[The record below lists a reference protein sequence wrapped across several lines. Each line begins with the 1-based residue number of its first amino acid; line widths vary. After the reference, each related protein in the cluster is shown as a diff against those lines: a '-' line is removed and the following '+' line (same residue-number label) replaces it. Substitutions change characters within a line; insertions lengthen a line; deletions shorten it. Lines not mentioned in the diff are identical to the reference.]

1 MCHKARVQ
9 TRNPY
14 PPKPV
19 PAVRVRVSWGWG
31 TGSPGKPQGYPC
43 QSLST
48 VKKDSDVSG
57 RMSSWRS
64 YDIPTD
70 SLSQIAEILGEIPI
84 VKHDLSWDCQ
94 TWVIL
99 ATKLLKSAG
108 FVFAQVVEPYVQE
121 RQLEDMARW
130 EEAENTVDER
140 LIASSGESA

>member
-1 MCHKARVQ
+1 MVAIISLSQ
-9 TRNPY
+9 THTFEVRGNTDSFTYVAEPT
-14 PPKPV
+14 PV
-19 PAVRVRVSWGWG
+19 PLKKIL
-31 TGSPGKPQGYPC
+31 TYQGGC
-43 QSLST
+43 Q
-48 VKKDSDVSG
+48 VG
-57 RMSSWRS
+57 
-64 YDIPTD
+64 DILTD

-84 VKHDLSWDCQ
+84 VKHDLLWDCQ

-108 FVFAQVVEPYVQE
+108 FVFAQVVEPYVRE